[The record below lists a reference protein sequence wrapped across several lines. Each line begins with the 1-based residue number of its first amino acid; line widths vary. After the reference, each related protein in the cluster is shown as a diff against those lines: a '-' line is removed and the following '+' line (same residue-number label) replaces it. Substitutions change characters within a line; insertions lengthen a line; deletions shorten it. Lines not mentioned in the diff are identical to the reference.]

1 MCQLKE
7 AFRTRMLQRRDTD
20 LVHLISYLSDPSQRK
35 GKDQF
40 GFRIEREKI
49 ADLATK
55 MAKRMFTVTE
65 PEVEET
71 ESEMEVEVEPTTNLT
86 FAQKLQKRI
95 EESKQ
100 TTSKAKPL
108 QTSFIKKEMD
118 LFEASVARGAPER
131 PEHLELLYQSLLTLP
146 PSSVT
151 SERAFSSAGLF
162 STKIRSR
169 LGDSTIHSLVFLRDF
184 YKRQNKAI

>member
-1 MCQLKE
+1 MTIEALNELDTEISHQLKE

-65 PEVEET
+65 PEVEEN

-95 EESKQ
+95 E
-100 TTSKAKPL
+100 
-108 QTSFIKKEMD
+108 D
-118 LFEASVARGAPER
+118 
-131 PEHLELLYQSLLTLP
+131 
-146 PSSVT
+146 
-151 SERAFSSAGLF
+151 
-162 STKIRSR
+162 
-169 LGDSTIHSLVFLRDF
+169 
-184 YKRQNKAI
+184 

>member
-1 MCQLKE
+1 
-7 AFRTRMLQRRDTD
+7 MLQRRDTD

-35 GKDQF
+35 GKDQS

-55 MAKRMFTVTE
+55 MAKRLFTIKE
-65 PEVEET
+65 EVEEPK
-71 ESEMEVEVEPTTNLT
+71 ESEVKMEVEEPTANLT

-95 EESKQ
+95 EESKH
-100 TTSKAKPL
+100 TTSKTKPL

-131 PEHLELLYQSLLTLP
+131 PEHLELLYQSLLNLP
-146 PSSVT
+146 PSSSVT

-184 YKRQNKAI
+184 YKRQNKTI